1 MIKKIAW
8 DTFKKTGNIDTF
20 MEYKQIENIENNIKE
35 IQNITNLNLKDNNK
49 KQRNKHMANVKT
61 NGIIIA
67 EHNLGDFD
75 KMLTILTPGFRQNF
89 LCCQGGEE
97 T

>member
-49 KQRNKHMANVKT
+49 K
-61 NGIIIA
+61 
-67 EHNLGDFD
+67 
-75 KMLTILTPGFRQNF
+75 
-89 LCCQGGEE
+89 
-97 T
+97 